1 MDDWLCRATQITL
14 GRSQL
19 FSLHPSR
26 TGLRVP
32 LPHACM
38 LTSKRAHCN
47 ARSYSQS
54 GLSPVLVHHPGTHP
68 HASGATLGCPH
79 EVSLPHSYS
88 PAHMQCR
95 YLRPPISVAS
105 CNSFTNKSPSS
116 SFPTNHT
123 RRTKC
128 LNELCHTFQHVVTRL
143 GVQIQVYI
151 SRCKGKSCLLIPYTI

>member
-1 MDDWLCRATQITL
+1 MDDWLCRATEIPL

-19 FSLHPSR
+19 FPLHLTR

-38 LTSKRAHCN
+38 LTSKRAHWN

-54 GLSPVLVHHPGTHP
+54 GLSPVLVHHPSTHP

-79 EVSLPHSYS
+79 EVSLLHSYS
-88 PAHMQCR
+88 PAHMQCL
-95 YLRPPISVAS
+95 YLRPSILVAS
-105 CNSFTNKSPSS
+105 CHSFTNKSPSS

-123 RRTKC
+123 RRTKY
-128 LNELCHTFQHVVTRL
+128 LNEPCHTFQRVVTHL
-143 GVQIQVYI
+143 GVQIEVNI
-151 SRCKGKSCLLIPYTI
+151 SRCEGRRWWRG